1 MTPVKVCS
9 ICTCAIVGFG
19 NNAQPINEGR
29 CCDQC
34 NAARHSCAAVAGAKR
49 EATRSTSASDL
60 FERLRGLERFGR
72 RWPEA
77 VQRELCLLRGLNVHE
92 EVVVL
97 FFWRLPFPIEV
108 GWIIRQNLDG
118 RAPWENWVR
127 NSAAIWAANRPL
139 DLYSSQHVCAG
150 VPSERSVSLGAEREL
165 QAHGLCSR
173 TTRRQS

>member
-118 RAPWENWVR
+118 RAPWENWVLFR
-127 NSAAIWAANRPL
+127 SATAQQQIFHAVHFIEFSRVNVAVEHD
-139 DLYSSQHVCAG
+139 DL
-150 VPSERSVSLGAEREL
+150 
-165 QAHGLCSR
+165 
-173 TTRRQS
+173 